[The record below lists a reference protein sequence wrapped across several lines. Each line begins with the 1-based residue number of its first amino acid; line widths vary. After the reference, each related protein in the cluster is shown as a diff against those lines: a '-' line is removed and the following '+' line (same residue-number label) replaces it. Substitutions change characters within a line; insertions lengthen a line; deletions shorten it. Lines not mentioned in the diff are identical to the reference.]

1 MAIHYNTISTRLSK
15 SNTNK
20 SHNRNDECNGYSF
33 NFQSIKYLLIL
44 LLGANNFLY
53 TSKAETVG
61 GVSATANPVANSS
74 GSVTNQAIQVLQG
87 PYITNTYG
95 GGVSCQG
102 PTLNFT
108 PFLTGLHSFKTP
120 YEEYYNDPV
129 YDTSTNE
136 DGTLANPG
144 DILYTM
150 PTRTGQKQNSNVSLG
165 LSATLSVPLD
175 RRLQRGCI
183 KAATTQTNL
192 NEQLLANK
200 RLDFEM
206 ARLKHCGEQTKL
218 GVTFHPKSPYA
229 AICADIIV
237 QNVNVIQQ
245 HKHTIS
251 SASSSSL
258 VPSKQED
265 PSSLDT
271 DSQQSQVES
280 TSSDSSQEVSE
291 ASSLESLSSALSPSE
306 ESPLGVW
313 QVGQMKSQQPQ

>member
-1 MAIHYNTISTRLSK
+1 MAIHHNPISTRDGQ
-15 SNTNK
+15 SNHNK
-20 SHNRNDECNGYSF
+20 SHNRHDKCDGYGL
-33 NFQSIKYLLIL
+33 NFQPIKYLLIL
-44 LLGANNFLY
+44 LIGANNFLY

-120 YEEYYNDPV
+120 YEAYYNDPV
-129 YDTSTNE
+129 YDTSTDE
-136 DGTLANPG
+136 DGNLANPG
-144 DILYTM
+144 AILYYM
-150 PTRTGQKQNSNVSLG
+150 PTRTGQKQNSNISLG

-183 KAATTQTNL
+183 KAATTQTEL
-192 NEQLLANK
+192 QKQILANK

-229 AICADIIV
+229 AICSDIIV

-251 SASSSSL
+251 SEQSVKPLSPDSDLSEQSPVPAETQSSEASL
-258 VPSKQED
+258 
-265 PSSLDT
+265 
-271 DSQQSQVES
+271 S
-280 TSSDSSQEVSE
+280 TSE
-291 ASSLESLSSALSPSE
+291 ASSLKSLSSALSPSE
-306 ESPLGVW
+306 SNPLGVW
-313 QVGQMKSQQPQ
+313 QVGRMKSQQQQ

>member
-1 MAIHYNTISTRLSK
+1 MAIHHNPISTRDGQ
-15 SNTNK
+15 SNHNK
-20 SHNRNDECNGYSF
+20 SHNRHDECNRHGF
-33 NFQSIKYLLIL
+33 NVQPIKYLLIL
-44 LLGANNFLY
+44 LIGANNFLY

-120 YEEYYNDPV
+120 YEEYYDDPV
-129 YDTSTNE
+129 YDTSTDE
-136 DGTLANPG
+136 DGNLANPG
-144 DILYTM
+144 DILYYM
-150 PTRTGQKQNSNVSLG
+150 PTRTGQKQNSNISLG

-175 RRLQRGCI
+175 RRLQRNCI
-183 KAATTQTNL
+183 KAATTQTEL
-192 NEQLLANK
+192 NQQLLANK

-229 AICADIIV
+229 AICSDIIV

-251 SASSSSL
+251 SEQS
-258 VPSKQED
+258 VKPV
-265 PSSLDT
+265 SLDSDLSEKSSVLEET
-271 DSQQSQVES
+271 QSSEASLS
-280 TSSDSSQEVSE
+280 TSE
-291 ASSLESLSSALSPSE
+291 ASSLKSLSSALSPSE
-306 ESPLGVW
+306 EGPLGVW
-313 QVGQMKSQQPQ
+313 QVGRMKSQQQQLKQ

>member
-1 MAIHYNTISTRLSK
+1 MAVHHNPISTRDGQ
-15 SNTNK
+15 SNPDK
-20 SHNRNDECNGYSF
+20 SHNRHDECDRHGF
-33 NFQSIKYLLIL
+33 NVQPIKYLLIL

-120 YEEYYNDPV
+120 YEAYYNDPV
-129 YDTSTNE
+129 YDTSTDD
-136 DGTLANPG
+136 DGNLANPG
-144 DILYTM
+144 TILYYM
-150 PTRTGQKQNSNVSLG
+150 PTRTGQKQNSNISLG

-192 NEQLLANK
+192 NQQILANK

-229 AICADIIV
+229 SICADIVV

-251 SASSSSL
+251 S
-258 VPSKQED
+258 V
-265 PSSLDT
+265 
-271 DSQQSQVES
+271 QSVES
-280 TSSDSSQEVSE
+280 VSPDSDLSEQESSPSEIQPSEASLSTSE
-291 ASSLESLSSALSPSE
+291 ASSLKSLSSALSPSE
-306 ESPLGVW
+306 SNPLGVW
-313 QVGQMKSQQPQ
+313 QVGRMKSQQPQ

>member
-1 MAIHYNTISTRLSK
+1 MAIHHYLISTRDGQSNHNK
-15 SNTNK
+15 SN
-20 SHNRNDECNGYSF
+20 NRNDKCDRYGF

-44 LLGANNFLY
+44 LIGSNNFLY

-120 YEEYYNDPV
+120 YEAYYDDPV
-129 YDTSTNE
+129 YDTSTDEN
-136 DGTLANPG
+136 GNLANPG
-144 DILYTM
+144 QVLYYM
-150 PTRTGQKQNSNVSLG
+150 PTRTGQKQNSNISLG

-183 KAATTQTNL
+183 KAAKTQTDL
-192 NEQLLANK
+192 NQQLLANK

-229 AICADIIV
+229 SICSDIVV

-251 SASSSSL
+251 SEQSVKPLSPDSDLSEQSSVQTETQSSEASL
-258 VPSKQED
+258 
-265 PSSLDT
+265 
-271 DSQQSQVES
+271 S
-280 TSSDSSQEVSE
+280 TSE
-291 ASSLESLSSALSPSE
+291 ASSLKSLSSALSPSE
-306 ESPLGVW
+306 SNPLGVW
-313 QVGQMKSQQPQ
+313 QVGRMKSQQQQ

>member
-1 MAIHYNTISTRLSK
+1 MAIYYNTISTRLGK
-15 SNTNK
+15 SNNNK
-20 SHNRNDECNGYSF
+20 SHDRNDECNRHSF

-44 LLGANNFLY
+44 LIGANNFFH

-87 PYITNTYG
+87 PYITNTNG

-120 YEEYYNDPV
+120 YEEYYDDPV
-129 YDTSTNE
+129 YDTSTDA
-136 DGTLANPG
+136 DGNLANPG
-144 DILYTM
+144 DVLYYM
-150 PTRTGQKQNSNVSLG
+150 PTRTGQKQNSNISLG

-183 KAATTQTNL
+183 KAATTQTEL
-192 NEQLLANK
+192 NQQLLANK

-229 AICADIIV
+229 SICADIVV

-251 SASSSSL
+251 SPSSSVL
-258 VPSKQED
+258 LKQED

-271 DSQQSQVES
+271 DSQQSQIES

-291 ASSLESLSSALSPSE
+291 ASSLKSLSSALSPSE

-313 QVGQMKSQQPQ
+313 QIGRMKLPQPQ

>member
-1 MAIHYNTISTRLSK
+1 MAIHHNPISTRDGQ
-15 SNTNK
+15 SNHNK
-20 SHNRNDECNGYSF
+20 SHNRHDECDGHGLNV
-33 NFQSIKYLLIL
+33 QPIKYLLIL
-44 LLGANNFLY
+44 LIGANNFLY

-120 YEEYYNDPV
+120 YEAYYNDPV
-129 YDTSTNE
+129 YDTSTDD
-136 DGTLANPG
+136 DGNLANPG
-144 DILYTM
+144 DVLYYM

-165 LSATLSVPLD
+165 LSATLSIPLD
-175 RRLQRGCI
+175 RRLQKGCL

-192 NEQLLANK
+192 QQQILANK

-229 AICADIIV
+229 SICSDIIV

-251 SASSSSL
+251 SEQSVKPVSPDSDLSEQSSVQIETQSSEASL
-258 VPSKQED
+258 
-265 PSSLDT
+265 
-271 DSQQSQVES
+271 S
-280 TSSDSSQEVSE
+280 TSE
-291 ASSLESLSSALSPSE
+291 ASSLKSLSSALSPSE
-306 ESPLGVW
+306 SNPLGVW
-313 QVGQMKSQQPQ
+313 QVGRMKSQQQQ

>member
-1 MAIHYNTISTRLSK
+1 MAIHHNPISTRDGQ
-15 SNTNK
+15 SNHNK
-20 SHNRNDECNGYSF
+20 SHDRYDKRDGHSF
-33 NFQSIKYLLIL
+33 NVQPIKYLLL
-44 LLGANNFLY
+44 LIIGVNNFLY
-53 TSKAETVG
+53 NSKAETVG

-120 YEEYYNDPV
+120 YEEYYDDPV

-136 DGTLANPG
+136 DGSLANPG
-144 DILYTM
+144 SVLYYM

-192 NEQLLANK
+192 NQQLLANK

-229 AICADIIV
+229 SICADIVV

-251 SASSSSL
+251 S
-258 VPSKQED
+258 E
-265 PSSLDT
+265 
-271 DSQQSQVES
+271 QSVES
-280 TSSDSSQEVSE
+280 LSPDSDLSEQESSPSEIQPSEASLSTSE
-291 ASSLESLSSALSPSE
+291 ASSLKSLSSALSPSE
-306 ESPLGVW
+306 EGPLGVW
-313 QVGQMKSQQPQ
+313 QVGRMKSQQPQ

>member
-1 MAIHYNTISTRLSK
+1 MAIHYNTISTRLGK
-15 SNTNK
+15 SNNNK
-20 SHNRNDECNGYSF
+20 SHNRNDECDRHSF

-120 YEEYYNDPV
+120 YEEYYDDPV

-136 DGTLANPG
+136 DGNLANPG
-144 DILYTM
+144 DVLYYM

-183 KAATTQTNL
+183 KAATTQTDL
-192 NEQLLANK
+192 NQQILANK

-229 AICADIIV
+229 SICADIIV

-251 SASSSSL
+251 S
-258 VPSKQED
+258 E
-265 PSSLDT
+265 
-271 DSQQSQVES
+271 QSVES
-280 TSSDSSQEVSE
+280 LSPDSDLSGQESSPSEIQPSEASLSTSE
-291 ASSLESLSSALSPSE
+291 ASSLKSLSSALSPSE
-306 ESPLGVW
+306 EGPLGAW
-313 QVGQMKSQQPQ
+313 QVGRMKLQQPQ

>member
-1 MAIHYNTISTRLSK
+1 MAIHYNTISTRLGK
-15 SNTNK
+15 SNNNK
-20 SHNRNDECNGYSF
+20 SHNRNDKCDRHSF

-120 YEEYYNDPV
+120 YEEYYDDPV

-136 DGTLANPG
+136 DGNLANPG
-144 DILYTM
+144 DVLYYM

-165 LSATLSVPLD
+165 LSATLSIPLD

-183 KAATTQTNL
+183 KAATTQTDL
-192 NEQLLANK
+192 NQQILANK

-229 AICADIIV
+229 SICADIIV

-251 SASSSSL
+251 SEQSVKSLSPDSDLSGQESSPSEIQPSEASL
-258 VPSKQED
+258 
-265 PSSLDT
+265 
-271 DSQQSQVES
+271 S
-280 TSSDSSQEVSE
+280 TSE
-291 ASSLESLSSALSPSE
+291 ASSLKSLSSALSPSE
-306 ESPLGVW
+306 EGPLGVW
-313 QVGQMKSQQPQ
+313 QVGRMKSQQPQ

>member
-1 MAIHYNTISTRLSK
+1 MAIHHNPISTRLGK
-15 SNTNK
+15 SNHNK
-20 SHNRNDECNGYSF
+20 SHNRNDKRYRYRL
-33 NFQSIKYLLIL
+33 NFQSIRYVLIL
-44 LLGANNFLY
+44 LIGANNLFY
-53 TSKAETVG
+53 ASKAETVG

-120 YEEYYNDPV
+120 YEEYYDDPV
-129 YDTSTNE
+129 YDTSTDA
-136 DGTLANPG
+136 DGNLANPG
-144 DILYTM
+144 DVLYYM

-165 LSATLSVPLD
+165 LSATLSIPLD
-175 RRLQRGCI
+175 RRLQRGCLR
-183 KAATTQTNL
+183 AATTQTDL
-192 NEQLLANK
+192 NQQILANK

-229 AICADIIV
+229 SICADIIV
-237 QNVNVIQQ
+237 QNVNVIKQ

-251 SASSSSL
+251 SSSVL
-258 VPSKQED
+258 LEQED

-271 DSQQSQVES
+271 DSQQSQIES
-280 TSSDSSQEVSE
+280 TSSVSSQEVSE
-291 ASSLESLSSALSPSE
+291 SSSLQSLSSALSPSE

-313 QVGQMKSQQPQ
+313 QVGRMKSQQPQSKQ

>member
-1 MAIHYNTISTRLSK
+1 MAIHHNPISTRDGQ
-15 SNTNK
+15 SNYNK
-20 SHNRNDECNGYSF
+20 SHNRHDECDRHGF
-33 NFQSIKYLLIL
+33 NVQPIKYLLIL
-44 LLGANNFLY
+44 LIGANNFLY

-120 YEEYYNDPV
+120 YEAYYNDPV
-129 YDTSTNE
+129 YDTSTDD
-136 DGTLANPG
+136 DGNLANPG
-144 DILYTM
+144 AILYYM
-150 PTRTGQKQNSNVSLG
+150 PTRTGQKQNSNISLG

-183 KAATTQTNL
+183 KAATTQTEL
-192 NEQLLANK
+192 QKQILANK

-229 AICADIIV
+229 SICSDIIV

-251 SASSSSL
+251 SEQSVKPVSPDSDLSEQSSVPAETQSSEASL
-258 VPSKQED
+258 
-265 PSSLDT
+265 
-271 DSQQSQVES
+271 S
-280 TSSDSSQEVSE
+280 TSE
-291 ASSLESLSSALSPSE
+291 ASSLKSLSSALSPSE
-306 ESPLGVW
+306 SNPLGVW
-313 QVGQMKSQQPQ
+313 QVGRMKSQQQQ

>member
-1 MAIHYNTISTRLSK
+1 MAIHHNPISTRDGQ
-15 SNTNK
+15 SNHNK
-20 SHNRNDECNGYSF
+20 SHNRHDKCDGHGF
-33 NFQSIKYLLIL
+33 NVQPVKYLLIL
-44 LLGANNFLY
+44 LIGANKFLY

-61 GVSATANPVANSS
+61 GLSATANPVANSS

-120 YEEYYNDPV
+120 YEDYYDDPV

-136 DGTLANPG
+136 DGSLANPG
-144 DILYTM
+144 SVLYYM

-192 NEQLLANK
+192 NQQLLANK

-229 AICADIIV
+229 SICADIVV

-251 SASSSSL
+251 S
-258 VPSKQED
+258 E
-265 PSSLDT
+265 
-271 DSQQSQVES
+271 QSVES
-280 TSSDSSQEVSE
+280 LSPDSDLSGQESSPSEIQPSEASLSTSE
-291 ASSLESLSSALSPSE
+291 ASSLKSLSSALSPSE
-306 ESPLGVW
+306 EGPLGVW
-313 QVGQMKSQQPQ
+313 QVGRMKSQQPQ

>member
-1 MAIHYNTISTRLSK
+1 MAIHHNPISTRDGQ
-15 SNTNK
+15 SNPDK
-20 SHNRNDECNGYSF
+20 SHNRHDECDRHGLNV
-33 NFQSIKYLLIL
+33 QPIKYLLIL
-44 LLGANNFLY
+44 LIGANNFLY
-53 TSKAETVG
+53 NSKAETVG

-120 YEEYYNDPV
+120 YEAYYNDPV
-129 YDTSTNE
+129 YDTSTND
-136 DGTLANPG
+136 DGNLANPG
-144 DILYTM
+144 DILYYM
-150 PTRTGQKQNSNVSLG
+150 PTRTGQKQNSNISLG

-192 NEQLLANK
+192 NQQLLANK

-229 AICADIIV
+229 SICADIVV

-251 SASSSSL
+251 SAQSVKSLSPDSDLSEQESSPSEIQPSEASL
-258 VPSKQED
+258 
-265 PSSLDT
+265 
-271 DSQQSQVES
+271 S
-280 TSSDSSQEVSE
+280 TSE
-291 ASSLESLSSALSPSE
+291 ASSLKSLSSALSPSE
-306 ESPLGVW
+306 SNPLGVW
-313 QVGQMKSQQPQ
+313 QVGRMKSQQPQ

>member
-1 MAIHYNTISTRLSK
+1 MAIHYVTVPTWISK
-15 SNTNK
+15 SNDNQ
-20 SHNRNDECNGYSF
+20 SDNRHDKHYRYRF
-33 NFQSIKYLLIL
+33 NIQSVKYLLVL
-44 LLGANNFLY
+44 LIGVNGFTPQKANA
-53 TSKAETVG
+53 SDVG

-120 YEEYYNDPV
+120 YEAYYDDPV
-129 YDTSTNE
+129 YDTSTDA
-136 DGTLANPG
+136 DGNLANPG
-144 DILYTM
+144 QVLYYM

-165 LSATLSVPLD
+165 LSATLSIPLD

-183 KAATTQTNL
+183 KAAKTQTNL
-192 NEQLLANK
+192 QAQILANK

-229 AICADIIV
+229 SICADIVV

-251 SASSSSL
+251 SEQS
-258 VPSKQED
+258 VKPV
-265 PSSLDT
+265 SLDS
-271 DSQQSQVES
+271 DLSEQSAVP
-280 TSSDSSQEVSE
+280 TL
-291 ASSLESLSSALSPSE
+291 SLIHI
-306 ESPLGVW
+306 
-313 QVGQMKSQQPQ
+313 

>member
-1 MAIHYNTISTRLSK
+1 MAIHHYPISTRDGQ
-15 SNTNK
+15 SN
-20 SHNRNDECNGYSF
+20 HNNSNNRHDKCDRYGF

-44 LLGANNFLY
+44 LIGANNFLY

-120 YEEYYNDPV
+120 YEAYYDDPV
-129 YDTSTNE
+129 YDTSTDA
-136 DGTLANPG
+136 DGNLANPG
-144 DILYTM
+144 KVLYYM
-150 PTRTGQKQNSNVSLG
+150 PTRTGQKQNSNISLG

-175 RRLQRGCI
+175 KRLQRNCI
-183 KAATTQTNL
+183 KAATTQTDL
-192 NEQLLANK
+192 QQQILANK

-229 AICADIIV
+229 SICADIVV

-251 SASSSSL
+251 SEQSVKPLSPDSDLSEQSSVQTETQSSEASL
-258 VPSKQED
+258 
-265 PSSLDT
+265 LT
-271 DSQQSQVES
+271 
-280 TSSDSSQEVSE
+280 SE
-291 ASSLESLSSALSPSE
+291 ASSLKSLSSALSPSE
-306 ESPLGVW
+306 SNPLGVW
-313 QVGQMKSQQPQ
+313 QVGRMKSQQQQ

>member
-1 MAIHYNTISTRLSK
+1 MAIHHNPISTRDGQ
-15 SNTNK
+15 SNHNK
-20 SHNRNDECNGYSF
+20 SHDRYDKCNGHGL

-44 LLGANNFLY
+44 LIGANNFLY

-120 YEEYYNDPV
+120 YEAYYNDPV
-129 YDTSTNE
+129 YDTSTDDN
-136 DGTLANPG
+136 GNLANPG
-144 DILYTM
+144 EILYYM
-150 PTRTGQKQNSNVSLG
+150 PTRTGQKQNSNISLG

-183 KAATTQTNL
+183 KAATTQTEL
-192 NEQLLANK
+192 NQQLLANK

-229 AICADIIV
+229 SICADIVV

-251 SASSSSL
+251 SEQSVKPLSPDSDLSEQSSVQTEIQSSEASL
-258 VPSKQED
+258 
-265 PSSLDT
+265 
-271 DSQQSQVES
+271 S
-280 TSSDSSQEVSE
+280 TSE
-291 ASSLESLSSALSPSE
+291 ASSLKSLSSALSSSE

-313 QVGQMKSQQPQ
+313 QIGRMKSQQQQ

>member
-1 MAIHYNTISTRLSK
+1 M
-15 SNTNK
+15 
-20 SHNRNDECNGYSF
+20 
-33 NFQSIKYLLIL
+33 
-44 LLGANNFLY
+44 
-53 TSKAETVG
+53 
-61 GVSATANPVANSS
+61 
-74 GSVTNQAIQVLQG
+74 TNQAIQVLQG

-120 YEEYYNDPV
+120 YEAYYNDPV
-129 YDTSTNE
+129 YDTSTDD
-136 DGTLANPG
+136 DGNLANPG
-144 DILYTM
+144 AILYYM

-192 NEQLLANK
+192 NQQILANK

-229 AICADIIV
+229 SICADIVV

-251 SASSSSL
+251 S
-258 VPSKQED
+258 V
-265 PSSLDT
+265 
-271 DSQQSQVES
+271 QSVES
-280 TSSDSSQEVSE
+280 VSPDSDLSEQESSPSEIQPSEASLSTSE
-291 ASSLESLSSALSPSE
+291 ASSLKSLSSALSPSE
-306 ESPLGVW
+306 SNPLGVW
-313 QVGQMKSQQPQ
+313 QVGRMKSQQPQ

>member
-1 MAIHYNTISTRLSK
+1 MAIHDYTISTRDGK
-15 SNTNK
+15 SNHNK
-20 SHNRNDECNGYSF
+20 SHNRDDKRHRYSI
-33 NFQSIKYLLIL
+33 NLQPIRCVLIL
-44 LLGANNFLY
+44 FIGANNLLY
-53 TSKAETVG
+53 TSKAETVC

-120 YEEYYNDPV
+120 YEEYYDDPV
-129 YDTSTNE
+129 YDTSTDA
-136 DGTLANPG
+136 DGNLANPG
-144 DILYTM
+144 QVLYYM

-192 NEQLLANK
+192 QEQILANK

-229 AICADIIV
+229 SICADIV
-237 QNVNVIQQ
+237 GQNVNVIQQ

-251 SASSSSL
+251 S
-258 VPSKQED
+258 E
-265 PSSLDT
+265 
-271 DSQQSQVES
+271 QSVES
-280 TSSDSSQEVSE
+280 VLPDSDLSEQESSPSEIQPSEASLSISE
-291 ASSLESLSSALSPSE
+291 ASSLKSLSSALSPSE
-306 ESPLGVW
+306 ANPLGVW
-313 QVGQMKSQQPQ
+313 QVGRMKSQQQQ

>member
-1 MAIHYNTISTRLSK
+1 MAIHYNTISTRLGK
-15 SNTNK
+15 SNNNK
-20 SHNRNDECNGYSF
+20 SHNRNDKCDRHSF

-120 YEEYYNDPV
+120 YEEYYDDPV

-136 DGTLANPG
+136 DGNLANPG
-144 DILYTM
+144 DVLYYM

-165 LSATLSVPLD
+165 LSATLSIPLD

-192 NEQLLANK
+192 NQQLLANK

-229 AICADIIV
+229 SICADIVV

-251 SASSSSL
+251 SE
-258 VPSKQED
+258 QF
-265 PSSLDT
+265 
-271 DSQQSQVES
+271 VES
-280 TSSDSSQEVSE
+280 LSPDSDLSGQESSPSEIQPSEASLSTSE
-291 ASSLESLSSALSPSE
+291 ASSLKSLSSALSPSE
-306 ESPLGVW
+306 ETPLGVW
-313 QVGQMKSQQPQ
+313 QIGRMKSQQQQ

>member
-1 MAIHYNTISTRLSK
+1 MAIHYHTISTRARQ
-15 SNTNK
+15 SNHNK
-20 SHNRNDECNGYSF
+20 SHHRNDKCHRYGF
-33 NFQSIKYLLIL
+33 NFQSIKYLLIVL
-44 LLGANNFLY
+44 IGANNLFY

-120 YEEYYNDPV
+120 YEAYYDDPV
-129 YDTSTNE
+129 YDTSTDA
-136 DGTLANPG
+136 DGNLANPG
-144 DILYTM
+144 QVLYYM
-150 PTRTGQKQNSNVSLG
+150 PTRTGQKQNSNISLG

-175 RRLQRGCI
+175 RRLQRNCI

-192 NEQLLANK
+192 QQQILANK

-229 AICADIIV
+229 SICADIIV
-237 QNVNVIQQ
+237 QNATVIKQ

-251 SASSSSL
+251 SSSA
-258 VPSKQED
+258 PSKQEA

-271 DSQQSQVES
+271 DLQQSQPES
-280 TSSDSSQEVSE
+280 TSSVSSQEVSE
-291 ASSLESLSSALSPSE
+291 ASSLKSLSSALSPSE

-313 QVGQMKSQQPQ
+313 QVGRMKLQQPQ

>member
-1 MAIHYNTISTRLSK
+1 MAIHHNPISTRAGK
-15 SNTNK
+15 SNSDK
-20 SHNRNDECNGYSF
+20 SHNRNDKCDRHGLNI
-33 NFQSIKYLLIL
+33 QSIKYLLIVL
-44 LLGANNFLY
+44 IGANNLFY

-120 YEEYYNDPV
+120 YEAYYDDPV
-129 YDTSTNE
+129 YDTSTDA
-136 DGTLANPG
+136 DGNLANPG
-144 DILYTM
+144 QVLYYM

-183 KAATTQTNL
+183 RAATTQTDL
-192 NEQLLANK
+192 NQQILANK

-229 AICADIIV
+229 SICADIIV
-237 QNVNVIQQ
+237 QNVTLIKQ

-251 SASSSSL
+251 SSSSVPL
-258 VPSKQED
+258 VQED
-265 PSSLDT
+265 PSSLGT
-271 DSQQSQVES
+271 DSQQAQPDS
-280 TSSDSSQEVSE
+280 TSSVSSPEVSE
-291 ASSLESLSSALSPSE
+291 SSSLKSLSSALSPSE
-306 ESPLGVW
+306 ESPLGAW
-313 QVGQMKSQQPQ
+313 QVGRMKLQQPQ

>member
-1 MAIHYNTISTRLSK
+1 MAIHYNTISTRLGK
-15 SNTNK
+15 SNNNK
-20 SHNRNDECNGYSF
+20 SHNRNDECDRHGF
-33 NFQSIKYLLIL
+33 NVQPIKYLLIL
-44 LLGANNFLY
+44 LIGANNFLY

-120 YEEYYNDPV
+120 YEEYYDDPV

-136 DGTLANPG
+136 DGNLANPG
-144 DILYTM
+144 DVLYYM

-165 LSATLSVPLD
+165 LSATLSIPLD

-192 NEQLLANK
+192 NQQLLANK

-229 AICADIIV
+229 SICADIVV

-251 SASSSSL
+251 SEPFVKSVSPDSDLSEQESSPSEIQPSEASL
-258 VPSKQED
+258 
-265 PSSLDT
+265 
-271 DSQQSQVES
+271 S
-280 TSSDSSQEVSE
+280 TSE
-291 ASSLESLSSALSPSE
+291 ASSLKSLSSALSPL
-306 ESPLGVW
+306 ESNPLGVW
-313 QVGQMKSQQPQ
+313 QVGQMKSQQQQ

>member
-1 MAIHYNTISTRLSK
+1 MAIHHNPISTRDGQ
-15 SNTNK
+15 SNPDK
-20 SHNRNDECNGYSF
+20 SHNRHDECDRHGLNV
-33 NFQSIKYLLIL
+33 QPIKYLLIL
-44 LLGANNFLY
+44 LIGANNFLY
-53 TSKAETVG
+53 NSKAETVG

-120 YEEYYNDPV
+120 YEAYYNDPV
-129 YDTSTNE
+129 YDTSTND
-136 DGTLANPG
+136 DGNLANPG
-144 DILYTM
+144 DILYYM
-150 PTRTGQKQNSNVSLG
+150 PTRTGQKQNSNISLG

-192 NEQLLANK
+192 NQQLLANK

-229 AICADIIV
+229 SICADIVV

-251 SASSSSL
+251 SEPSVKSVSPDSDLSGQESSPSEIQPSEASL
-258 VPSKQED
+258 
-265 PSSLDT
+265 
-271 DSQQSQVES
+271 S
-280 TSSDSSQEVSE
+280 TSE
-291 ASSLESLSSALSPSE
+291 ASSLKSLSSALSPSE
-306 ESPLGVW
+306 SNPLGV
-313 QVGQMKSQQPQ
+313 

>member
-1 MAIHYNTISTRLSK
+1 MAIHYNTISTRLGK
-15 SNTNK
+15 SNNNK
-20 SHNRNDECNGYSF
+20 SHNRNDKCDRHSF

-120 YEEYYNDPV
+120 YEEYYDDPV

-136 DGTLANPG
+136 DGNLANPG
-144 DILYTM
+144 DVLYYM

-165 LSATLSVPLD
+165 LSATLSIPLD

-183 KAATTQTNL
+183 KAATTQTDL
-192 NEQLLANK
+192 NQQILANK

-229 AICADIIV
+229 SICADIIV

-251 SASSSSL
+251 SEQSVKSLSPDSDLSGQESSPSEIQPSEASL
-258 VPSKQED
+258 
-265 PSSLDT
+265 
-271 DSQQSQVES
+271 S
-280 TSSDSSQEVSE
+280 TSE
-291 ASSLESLSSALSPSE
+291 ASSLKSLSSALSPSE
-306 ESPLGVW
+306 ANPLGVW
-313 QVGQMKSQQPQ
+313 QVGRMKSQQPQ

>member
-1 MAIHYNTISTRLSK
+1 MAIHHNPISTRDGQ
-15 SNTNK
+15 SNPDK
-20 SHNRNDECNGYSF
+20 SHNRHDECDRHGF
-33 NFQSIKYLLIL
+33 NVQPIKYLLIL
-44 LLGANNFLY
+44 LIGANNFLY
-53 TSKAETVG
+53 NSKAETVG

-120 YEEYYNDPV
+120 YEAYYNDPV
-129 YDTSTNE
+129 YDTSTND
-136 DGTLANPG
+136 DGNLANPG
-144 DILYTM
+144 DILYYM
-150 PTRTGQKQNSNVSLG
+150 PTRTGQKQNSNISLG

-192 NEQLLANK
+192 NQQLLANK

-229 AICADIIV
+229 SICADIVV

-251 SASSSSL
+251 SAQSVKSLSPDSDLSEQESSPSEIQPSEASL
-258 VPSKQED
+258 
-265 PSSLDT
+265 
-271 DSQQSQVES
+271 S
-280 TSSDSSQEVSE
+280 TSE
-291 ASSLESLSSALSPSE
+291 ASSLKSLSSALSPSE
-306 ESPLGVW
+306 SNPLGVW
-313 QVGQMKSQQPQ
+313 QVGRMKSQQPQ

>member
-1 MAIHYNTISTRLSK
+1 MAIHYNTISTRLGK
-15 SNTNK
+15 SNNNK
-20 SHNRNDECNGYSF
+20 SHNRNDECDRHSF

-120 YEEYYNDPV
+120 YEEYYDDPV

-136 DGTLANPG
+136 DGNLANPG
-144 DILYTM
+144 DVLYYM

-165 LSATLSVPLD
+165 LSATLSIPLD

-183 KAATTQTNL
+183 KAATTQTDL
-192 NEQLLANK
+192 NQQILANK

-229 AICADIIV
+229 SICADIIV

-251 SASSSSL
+251 SEQSVKSLSPDSDLSGQESSPSEIQPSEASL
-258 VPSKQED
+258 
-265 PSSLDT
+265 
-271 DSQQSQVES
+271 S
-280 TSSDSSQEVSE
+280 TSE
-291 ASSLESLSSALSPSE
+291 ASSLKSLSSALSPSE
-306 ESPLGVW
+306 EGPLGVW
-313 QVGQMKSQQPQ
+313 QVGRMKSQQPQ

>member
-1 MAIHYNTISTRLSK
+1 MAIHYFTIPTRTSQ
-15 SNTNK
+15 SNNNQ
-20 SHNRNDECNGYSF
+20 SNNRHDKRHRYRF
-33 NFQSIKYLLIL
+33 NIQPVKYLLVL
-44 LLGANNFLY
+44 LIGVNGLTSQKANA
-53 TSKAETVG
+53 SDVG

-120 YEEYYNDPV
+120 YEAYYDDPV
-129 YDTSTNE
+129 YDTSTDA
-136 DGTLANPG
+136 DGNLANPG
-144 DILYTM
+144 NVLYTM

-165 LSATLSVPLD
+165 LSATLSIPLD
-175 RRLQRGCI
+175 RRLHKGCI
-183 KAATTQTNL
+183 RAANTQTDL
-192 NEQLLANK
+192 QQQILANK

-229 AICADIIV
+229 SICADIIV
-237 QNVNVIQQ
+237 QNVNVIKQ

-251 SASSSSL
+251 S
-258 VPSKQED
+258 E
-265 PSSLDT
+265 
-271 DSQQSQVES
+271 QSVES
-280 TSSDSSQEVSE
+280 LSPDSDLSGQESSPSEIQPSEASLSTSE
-291 ASSLESLSSALSPSE
+291 ASSLKSLSSALSPSE
-306 ESPLGVW
+306 SNPLGVW
-313 QVGQMKSQQPQ
+313 QVGRMKSQQPQ

>member
-1 MAIHYNTISTRLSK
+1 MAIHYNTISTRLGK
-15 SNTNK
+15 SNNNK
-20 SHNRNDECNGYSF
+20 SHNRNDECNGHSF
-33 NFQSIKYLLIL
+33 NFQPIKYLLIL

-183 KAATTQTNL
+183 RAATTQTDL
-192 NEQLLANK
+192 NQQILANK

-229 AICADIIV
+229 SICADIIV

-251 SASSSSL
+251 S
-258 VPSKQED
+258 E
-265 PSSLDT
+265 
-271 DSQQSQVES
+271 QSVES
-280 TSSDSSQEVSE
+280 VSPDSDLSGQESSPSETQPSEASLSTSE
-291 ASSLESLSSALSPSE
+291 ASSLKSLSSALSPSE

-313 QVGQMKSQQPQ
+313 QVGRMKSQQPQ

>member
-1 MAIHYNTISTRLSK
+1 MAIHYFTIPTRTSQ
-15 SNTNK
+15 SNNNQ
-20 SHNRNDECNGYSF
+20 SNNRHDKRHRYRF
-33 NFQSIKYLLIL
+33 NIQSVKYLLVL
-44 LLGANNFLY
+44 LIGVHGLTPQKANGAD
-53 TSKAETVG
+53 VG

-120 YEEYYNDPV
+120 YEAYFDDPV
-129 YDTSTNE
+129 YDTSTDA
-136 DGTLANPG
+136 DGNLANPG
-144 DILYTM
+144 NVLYTM

-165 LSATLSVPLD
+165 LSATLSIPLD
-175 RRLQRGCI
+175 RRLHKGCI
-183 KAATTQTNL
+183 RAANTQTNL
-192 NEQLLANK
+192 NQQVLANK

-229 AICADIIV
+229 SICADIIV
-237 QNVNVIQQ
+237 QNVNVIKQ

-251 SASSSSL
+251 SSSSS
-258 VPSKQED
+258 VPSEQKD

-271 DSQQSQVES
+271 DSQQSQIES

-291 ASSLESLSSALSPSE
+291 ASSLESLSSALSPLE

-313 QVGQMKSQQPQ
+313 QVGRMKSQQPQ

>member
-1 MAIHYNTISTRLSK
+1 MAIHYNTISTRLGK
-15 SNTNK
+15 SNNNK
-20 SHNRNDECNGYSF
+20 SHNRNDERDRHSF

-44 LLGANNFLY
+44 LIGANNFLY

-120 YEEYYNDPV
+120 YEEYYDDPV
-129 YDTSTNE
+129 YDTSTDA
-136 DGTLANPG
+136 DGNLANPG
-144 DILYTM
+144 DVLYYM

-165 LSATLSVPLD
+165 LSATLSIPLD
-175 RRLQRGCI
+175 RRLQRGCLR
-183 KAATTQTNL
+183 AATTQTDL
-192 NEQLLANK
+192 NQQILANK

-229 AICADIIV
+229 SICADIIV
-237 QNVNVIQQ
+237 QNVSVIKQ

-251 SASSSSL
+251 SPSSSL
-258 VPSKQED
+258 VPSEQED

-271 DSQQSQVES
+271 DLQQSQIES
-280 TSSDSSQEVSE
+280 TSSVSSQEVSE
-291 ASSLESLSSALSPSE
+291 SSSLQSLSSALSPSE

-313 QVGQMKSQQPQ
+313 QVGRMKSQQQQ

>member
-1 MAIHYNTISTRLSK
+1 MAIHHNPISTRDGQ
-15 SNTNK
+15 SNHNK
-20 SHNRNDECNGYSF
+20 SHNRHDECDGHGF
-33 NFQSIKYLLIL
+33 NVQPIKYLLIL
-44 LLGANNFLY
+44 LIGANNFLY

-120 YEEYYNDPV
+120 YEAYYNDPV
-129 YDTSTNE
+129 YDTSTDE
-136 DGTLANPG
+136 DGNLANPG
-144 DILYTM
+144 DVLYYM

-165 LSATLSVPLD
+165 LSATLSIPLD

-192 NEQLLANK
+192 NQQLLANK

-229 AICADIIV
+229 SICADIVV

-251 SASSSSL
+251 SEPSVKSVSPDSDL
-258 VPSKQED
+258 SEQESVPSETQ
-265 PSSLDT
+265 SSEASL
-271 DSQQSQVES
+271 S
-280 TSSDSSQEVSE
+280 TSE
-291 ASSLESLSSALSPSE
+291 ASSLKSLSSALSPSE
-306 ESPLGVW
+306 SNPLGVW
-313 QVGQMKSQQPQ
+313 QVGRMKSQQPQ